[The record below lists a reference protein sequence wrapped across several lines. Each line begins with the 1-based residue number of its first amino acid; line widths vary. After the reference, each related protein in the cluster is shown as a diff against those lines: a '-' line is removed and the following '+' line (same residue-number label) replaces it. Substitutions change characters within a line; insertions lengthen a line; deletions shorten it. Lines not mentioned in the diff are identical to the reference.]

1 VLYTLVLHL
10 LLFVETY
17 MYLKLLAILCALV
30 ISVNSLAQQ
39 EQAGVIKDAL
49 KLIFQDMQIDR
60 VEPSEIPG
68 LYLVT
73 IGAEV
78 FYVTGDGKY
87 LLRGDLIDLAQKSNL
102 SEQARTVARI
112 SMLNKIGAN
121 DYIEY
126 APAKTDHIVYV
137 FTDITCGFCQKLQ
150 HDIADINAQG
160 IAVRY
165 LAFPRD
171 GLNTPTAK
179 NMESIWCADDRP
191 QAYTDA
197 MIGLGV
203 KPLDCKNPVN
213 AQFALGQAM
222 GVRGTPAIFTED
234 GRYLPG
240 YMPPNELLK
249 AVKNEGVVQ

>member
-1 VLYTLVLHL
+1 MLVFL
-10 LLFVETY
+10 LLLLRVETY
-17 MYLKLLAILCALV
+17 MYLKLLSILFALAV
-30 ISVNSLAQQ
+30 SLNSQAQQ
-39 EQAGVIKDAL
+39 GPDEVIRDAL
-49 KLIFQDMQIDR
+49 KVIFQDMQIDR

-68 LYLVT
+68 VYLVT
-73 IGAEV
+73 IGAEI

-87 LLRGDLIDLAQKSNL
+87 LLRGDLIDLAKKSNL
-102 SEQARTVARI
+102 SEQARTVARV
-112 SMLNKIGAN
+112 SMLKKIGTN
-121 DYIEY
+121 EYIEY
-126 APAKTDHIVYV
+126 APARTEHIVYV
-137 FTDITCGFCQKLQ
+137 FTDITCGYCQKLQ

-171 GLNTPTAK
+171 GLNTPAAK
-179 NMESIWCADDRP
+179 NMESIWCADDRA
-191 QAYTDA
+191 QAYSDA

-203 KPLDCKNPVN
+203 KPLDCKNPVHT
-213 AQFALGQAM
+213 QFVLGQAM

-249 AVKNEGVVQ
+249 AVKNEAVIQ

>member
-1 VLYTLVLHL
+1 
-10 LLFVETY
+10 
-17 MYLKLLAILCALV
+17 MYLKLLTILIALTL
-30 ISVNSLAQQ
+30 SMSPLAQ
-39 EQAGVIKDAL
+39 EGPDGVIRAAMKDL
-49 KLIFQDMQIDR
+49 FQDIEIDR
-60 VEPSEIPG
+60 VEQSQIPG

-73 IGAEV
+73 VGAEI
-78 FYVTGDGKY
+78 FYVSGDGKY

-102 SEQARTVARI
+102 SEQARTVARVGMI
-112 SMLNKIGAN
+112 NKIPAGE
-121 DYIEY
+121 YIEF
-126 APAKTDHIVYV
+126 APEKPAHTVYV

-171 GLNTPTAK
+171 GANTATSK
-179 NMESIWCADDRP
+179 NMESIWCAEDRS
-191 QAYTDA
+191 QAFSDA

-203 KPLDCKNPVN
+203 KPADCENPVN
-213 AQFALGQAM
+213 RHFALGQAM

-240 YMPPNELLK
+240 YLPPTELLR
-249 AVKNEGVVQ
+249 AVRNDVDPDEQ

>member
-1 VLYTLVLHL
+1 MISSAQD
-10 LLFVETY
+10 ET
-17 MYLKLLAILCALV
+17 
-30 ISVNSLAQQ
+30 
-39 EQAGVIKDAL
+39 AGTIKKAL
-49 KLIFQDMQIDR
+49 KVIFQDIEVDR
-60 VEPSEIPG
+60 VTPSEVPG

-87 LLRGDLIDLAQKSNL
+87 LLRGDLIDLSAKSNL
-102 SEQARTVARI
+102 SEQARTVARVSLI
-112 SMLNKIGAN
+112 NKIPEGE
-121 DYIEY
+121 YIEF
-126 APAKTDHIVYV
+126 APEKTEHIVYV

-150 HDIADINAQG
+150 HDIADINALG

-171 GLNTPTAK
+171 GANTMTSK
-179 NMESIWCADDRP
+179 NMESIWCAEDRS
-191 QAYTDA
+191 QALSDA

-203 KPLDCKNPVN
+203 KPADCENPVN
-213 AQFALGQAM
+213 KHFALGQAM

-240 YMPPNELLK
+240 YLPPSELLR
-249 AVKNEGVVQ
+249 AVNNDVDAEE